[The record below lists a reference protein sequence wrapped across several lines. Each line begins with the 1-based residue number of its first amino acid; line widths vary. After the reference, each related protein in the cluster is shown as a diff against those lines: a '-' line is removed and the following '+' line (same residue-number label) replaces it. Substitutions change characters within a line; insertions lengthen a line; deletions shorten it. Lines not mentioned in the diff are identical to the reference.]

1 MALIC
6 LGSARAAPGV
16 TTLAVLLAGT
26 WPRPAVLV
34 EADPAGGVLAP
45 RYGMALD
52 PGLSGLAA
60 AVHRDRSTEVFTHH
74 AQELPGGLPAVLAAP
89 LTDRTMVVLHD
100 AAGLIASA
108 AREAAGL
115 DVFVDCGRLTH
126 GSPVTPLV
134 RAADTVLVVS
144 RPRADELY
152 AAAGR
157 VQVFGG
163 GLVLVGERPYG
174 PGEVAEQLGVE
185 VAGVVADDPRSAR
198 AMVDGGSARAL
209 ARSPLV
215 RTVRA
220 LADALAA
227 GLDEPGGAASVPT
240 VPANGASA

>member
-60 AVHRDRSTEVFTHH
+60 ALHQGRPADVFTQH
-74 AQELPGGLPAVLAAP
+74 AQELPGGLPAVVASP
-89 LTDRTMVVLHD
+89 LTDRSTAVLD
-100 AAGLIASA
+100 DSAALIASA
-108 AREAAGL
+108 ASDSADL
-115 DVFVDCGRLTH
+115 DVFVDCGRLSH
-126 GSPVTPLV
+126 RSPVTPLV
-134 RAADTVLVVS
+134 RAADRVLVVC

-163 GLVLVGERPYG
+163 GLVLVGDRPYG
-174 PGEVAEQLGVE
+174 SGEVTGQLGVE
-185 VAGVVADDPRSAR
+185 VVGVVADDPRPAR
-198 AMVDGGSARAL
+198 AMVDGGSARTL

-220 LADALAA
+220 FAQTLA
-227 GLDEPGGAASVPT
+227 GHLDEPAHGDWAPSEPLGGV
-240 VPANGASA
+240 GA